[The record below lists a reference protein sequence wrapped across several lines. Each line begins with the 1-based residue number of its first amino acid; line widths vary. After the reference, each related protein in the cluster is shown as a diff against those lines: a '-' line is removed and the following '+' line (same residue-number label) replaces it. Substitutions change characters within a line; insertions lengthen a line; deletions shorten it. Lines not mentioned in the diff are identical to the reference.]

1 MDLSVFIQGIIIGL
15 TLAVPIGPISLLCI
29 QRTIAD
35 GRLHG
40 IISGL
45 GVSTA
50 DSFYAAITVLGLT
63 VISSLII
70 AHQYLFRS
78 LAGIILILIGIR
90 VFMLVPSGVSQKSEH
105 ETYLKDYLS
114 MVGIAIANP
123 MTLVFFLVILPG
135 FGVIIQESAFVPAA
149 EFVAG
154 VFFGSAV
161 WWIILCGSVGSVRS
175 RISIQRTIADG
186 RLHGII
192 SGLGVSTAD
201 SFYAAITVLGLTVIS
216 SLIIA
221 HQYLFRSLAG
231 IILILIGI
239 RVFMLVPSGISQ
251 KSEHETYL
259 KDYLSM
265 AGIAIA
271 NPMTLVFFLVI
282 LPGFGVII
290 QESAFVPAAEFV
302 TGVFFG
308 SAVWWIFLCGSVGSV
323 RSRISVENLRL
334 INRISGILI
343 SCFGAGMLIL
353 LVVTTGQFG

>member
-1 MDLSVFIQGIIIGL
+1 VDLSNFIQGIIIGL

-29 QRTIAD
+29 QRTIAE

-40 IISGL
+40 IVSGL

-78 LAGIILILIGIR
+78 IAGIILILIGIR
-90 VFMLVPSGVSQKSEH
+90 VFMLVPSGLNQKSVH
-105 ETYLKDYLS
+105 EPYLKDYLS

-175 RISIQRTIADG
+175 RIS
-186 RLHGII
+186 
-192 SGLGVSTAD
+192 VKN
-201 SFYAAITVLGLTVIS
+201 
-216 SLIIA
+216 
-221 HQYLFRSLAG
+221 LA
-231 IILILIGI
+231 
-239 RVFMLVPSGISQ
+239 
-251 KSEHETYL
+251 
-259 KDYLSM
+259 
-265 AGIAIA
+265 
-271 NPMTLVFFLVI
+271 
-282 LPGFGVII
+282 
-290 QESAFVPAAEFV
+290 
-302 TGVFFG
+302 
-308 SAVWWIFLCGSVGSV
+308 
-323 RSRISVENLRL
+323 L
-334 INRISGILI
+334 INRISGVLI

-353 LVVTTGQFG
+353 LVVMSGQFG